1 MALGILEINLIK
13 LETKMMNLKKILT
26 LSVLLLLV
34 VGYSNAQEIELSKYK
49 FGEGLNFSGKD
60 NNYNFEISGY
70 LQPSSESRKYLD
82 NDDATF
88 YNRMRMRR
96 ARLQFS
102 GNSKKEKLSYRLQL
116 DLTGG
121 GEGDAS
127 IGSLVF
133 DAWVAYDVT
142 KRIKL
147 TFGQKAT
154 STDNREL
161 GMRSTTLQLVERSP
175 ISGAFASIR
184 EFGIFAESTYK
195 ISKQSYIKPEIAITN
210 GDGINVFDKDHGGL
224 KYGGRIDY
232 LPFGLFNNFGQYR
245 QADLVRELTP
255 KFVIGANY
263 SYNVGISD
271 RRGSESGTI
280 LYLDSQNKELLPD
293 YVKYGVDFLLKYRGF
308 SLLGEYVNASARVP
322 SGIVYRVRVD
332 GTTATTFTVNG
343 LQNIENY
350 VKGRMMVGE
359 GYNLQSGYVFKNL
372 FSIDGRIAH
381 LKPQT
386 NSFLNNGTYYNRS
399 NYYTLGITKYLARN
413 YGAKIQLDCTYIN
426 AKAGSNDINGNLIRG
441 DEFITRVITTIS
453 F

>member
-1 MALGILEINLIK
+1 
-13 LETKMMNLKKILT
+13 MMNLKRILT
-26 LSVLLLLV
+26 LSVLLLLFV
-34 VGYSNAQEIELSKYK
+34 DYSNAQEIVVSKYK

-60 NNYNFEISGY
+60 NNYKFEISGY

-96 ARLQFS
+96 ARIQFS

-121 GEGDAS
+121 GEGDAN
-127 IGSLVF
+127 IGSLVY

-147 TFGQKAT
+147 SFGQKAT

-161 GMRSTTLQLVERSP
+161 GMRSNTLQLVERSP

-184 EFGIFAESTYK
+184 EFGLFAESTYK
-195 ISKQSYIKPEIAITN
+195 ISKESYIKPEIAITN

-232 LPFGLFNNFGQYR
+232 LPFGMFNNFGQYR

-293 YVKYGVDFLLKYRGF
+293 YVKYGVDFLFKYRGF

-322 SGIVYRVRVD
+322 SGITQRVRVD

-343 LQNIENY
+343 LQDVENY
-350 VKGRMMVGE
+350 IKGRMMVGE
-359 GYNLQSGYVFKNL
+359 GYNLQGGYVFKNL
-372 FSIDGRIAH
+372 VSIDGRVSY
-381 LKPQT
+381 LKPET

-426 AKAGSNDINGNLIRG
+426 AKTGSNDINGNLIKG
-441 DEFITRVITTIS
+441 NEFITRVITTIS

>member
-1 MALGILEINLIK
+1 
-13 LETKMMNLKKILT
+13 MMNLKRKLT
-26 LSVLLLLV
+26 LLALLLLV
-34 VGYSNAQEIELSKYK
+34 VDYSNAQEIVLNKYK
-49 FGEGLNFSGKD
+49 FGEGLSFSGKD
-60 NNYNFEISGY
+60 NNYKMEISGY

-96 ARLQFS
+96 ARLNFS
-102 GNSKKEKLSYRLQL
+102 GTSKKEKLSYRLQL

-133 DAWVAYDVT
+133 DAWIAYDLT

-161 GMRSTTLQLVERSP
+161 GMRSNTLQLVERSP

-184 EFGIFAESTYK
+184 EFGFFAESTYK
-195 ISKQSYIKPEIAITN
+195 IAKQSYIKPEIAITN
-210 GDGINVFDKDHGGL
+210 GDGINVFGKDHGGL

-245 QADLVRELTP
+245 QADLERELTP
-255 KFVIGANY
+255 KFVIGANC

-293 YVKYGVDFLLKYRGF
+293 YVKYGVDFLFKYRGF
-308 SLLGEYVNASARVP
+308 SLLGEYINASARVP

-332 GTTATTFTVNG
+332 GTTATTFEDAN
-343 LQNIENY
+343 NNPIPIENY
-350 VKGRMMVGE
+350 VKGRMMIGE
-359 GYNLQSGYVFKNL
+359 GYNLQGGYVFKNL
-372 FSIDGRIAH
+372 FSIDGRFSY
-381 LKPQT
+381 LQPET
-386 NSFLNNGTYYNRS
+386 VSFLNNAQYYNRS
-399 NYYTLGITKYLARN
+399 HFYTLGITKYLARN

-426 AKAGSNDINGNLIRG
+426 AKSGSLDVNKKPIAGN
-441 DEFITRVITTIS
+441 EFITRVITTIS

>member
-1 MALGILEINLIK
+1 M
-13 LETKMMNLKKILT
+13 
-26 LSVLLLLV
+26 V
-34 VGYSNAQEIELSKYK
+34 VDYSNAQEIELNKYK
-49 FGEGLNFSGKD
+49 FGEGLSFSGKD
-60 NNYNFEISGY
+60 NNYKMEISGY

-102 GNSKKEKLSYRLQL
+102 GSSKKEKISYRLQL

-133 DAWVAYDVT
+133 DAWVAYDLT
-142 KRIKL
+142 KHIKL
-147 TFGQKAT
+147 SFGQKAT

-161 GMRSTTLQLVERSP
+161 GMRSNTLQLVERSP

-184 EFGIFAESTYK
+184 EFGFFAESTYK
-195 ISKQSYIKPEIAITN
+195 IAKQSYIKPEIAITN
-210 GDGINVFDKDHGGL
+210 GDGINVFGKDHGGL

-255 KFVIGANY
+255 KFVIGATY

-280 LYLDSQNKELLPD
+280 LYLDNLNKELLPD
-293 YVKYGVDFLLKYRGF
+293 YVKYGVDFLFKYRGF
-308 SLLGEYVNASARVP
+308 SLLGEYINASARVP
-322 SGIVYRVRVD
+322 SGITQRVRVN
-332 GTTATTFTVNG
+332 GTTSTTFEDAN
-343 LQNIENY
+343 NNPIPIENY
-350 VKGRMMVGE
+350 IKGRMMVGE

-381 LKPQT
+381 MKPQT
-386 NSFLNNGTYYNRS
+386 NSFLNNGTFYNRS

-413 YGAKIQLDCTYIN
+413 YGAKIQMDCTYIN
-426 AKAGSNDINGNLIRG
+426 AKSGSNDVNGNLIRG
-441 DEFITRVITTIS
+441 NEFITRLITTIS

>member
-1 MALGILEINLIK
+1 
-13 LETKMMNLKKILT
+13 MMNLKRKLT
-26 LSVLLLLV
+26 LLALLLLV
-34 VGYSNAQEIELSKYK
+34 VDYSNAQEIVLNKYK
-49 FGEGLNFSGKD
+49 FGEGLSFSGKD
-60 NNYNFEISGY
+60 NNYKMEISGY

-96 ARLQFS
+96 ARLNFS
-102 GNSKKEKLSYRLQL
+102 GTSKKEKLSYRLQL

-133 DAWVAYDVT
+133 DAWIAYDLT

-161 GMRSTTLQLVERSP
+161 GMRSNTLQLVERSP

-184 EFGIFAESTYK
+184 EFGFFAESTYK
-195 ISKQSYIKPEIAITN
+195 IAKQSYIKPEIAITN
-210 GDGINVFDKDHGGL
+210 GDGINVFGKDHGGL

-245 QADLVRELTP
+245 QADLERELTP
-255 KFVIGANY
+255 KFVIGANC

-293 YVKYGVDFLLKYRGF
+293 YMKYGIDFLFKYRGF
-308 SLLGEYVNASARVP
+308 SLLGEYINASTRVP
-322 SGIVYRVRVD
+322 SGITQRVRLD
-332 GTTATTFTVNG
+332 GTIATTFEDAN
-343 LQNIENY
+343 NNPIPIENY
-350 VKGRMMVGE
+350 VKGRMMIGE
-359 GYNLQSGYVFKNL
+359 GYNLQGGYVFKNL
-372 FSIDGRIAH
+372 FSIDGRFSY
-381 LKPQT
+381 LQPET
-386 NSFLNNGTYYNRS
+386 VSFLNNAQYYNRS
-399 NYYTLGITKYLARN
+399 HFYTLGITKYLARN

-426 AKAGSNDINGNLIRG
+426 AKSGSLDVNKKPIAGN
-441 DEFITRVITTIS
+441 EFITRVITTIS

>member
-1 MALGILEINLIK
+1 
-13 LETKMMNLKKILT
+13 MMNLKRILT
-26 LSVLLLLV
+26 LSFLLLLV
-34 VGYSNAQEIELSKYK
+34 VEYSNAQEIELSKYK

-147 TFGQKAT
+147 SFGQKAT
-154 STDNREL
+154 ATDNREL

-184 EFGIFAESTYK
+184 EFGFFAESTYK

-210 GDGINVFDKDHGGL
+210 GDGINVFNKDHGGL

-255 KFVIGANY
+255 KFVIGATY

-308 SLLGEYVNASARVP
+308 SLLGEYINASARVP
-322 SGIVYRVRVD
+322 KRHY
-332 GTTATTFTVNG
+332 T
-343 LQNIENY
+343 
-350 VKGRMMVGE
+350 KGSSRW
-359 GYNLQSGYVFKNL
+359 
-372 FSIDGRIAH
+372 
-381 LKPQT
+381 
-386 NSFLNNGTYYNRS
+386 NNCNNFYS
-399 NYYTLGITKYLARN
+399 KW
-413 YGAKIQLDCTYIN
+413 
-426 AKAGSNDINGNLIRG
+426 
-441 DEFITRVITTIS
+441 ITRC
-453 F
+453 

>member
-1 MALGILEINLIK
+1 MK
-13 LETKMMNLKKILT
+13 NLKRILT
-26 LSVLLLLV
+26 LSILLV
-34 VGYSNAQEIELSKYK
+34 LVVEYSNAQEIVLNKYK
-49 FGEGLNFSGKD
+49 FGEGLGFSGKD
-60 NNYNFEISGY
+60 NNYKMEISGY

-96 ARLQFS
+96 ARLNFS
-102 GNSKKEKLSYRLQL
+102 GTSKKEKLSYRLQL

-133 DAWVAYDVT
+133 DAWIAYDLT

-161 GMRSTTLQLVERSP
+161 GMRSNTLQLVERSP

-184 EFGIFAESTYK
+184 EFGFFAESTYK
-195 ISKQSYIKPEIAITN
+195 IAKQSYIKPEIAITN
-210 GDGINVFDKDHGGL
+210 GDGINVFGKDHGGL

-245 QADLVRELTP
+245 QADLERELTP
-255 KFVIGANY
+255 KFVIGANC

-293 YVKYGVDFLLKYRGF
+293 YVKYGVDFLFKYRGF
-308 SLLGEYVNASARVP
+308 SLLGEYINASARVP

-332 GTTATTFTVNG
+332 GTTATTFEDAN
-343 LQNIENY
+343 NNPIPIENY
-350 VKGRMMVGE
+350 VKGRMMIGE
-359 GYNLQSGYVFKNL
+359 GYNLQGGYVFKNL
-372 FSIDGRIAH
+372 FSIDGRFSY
-381 LKPQT
+381 LQPET
-386 NSFLNNGTYYNRS
+386 VSFLNNAQYYNRS
-399 NYYTLGITKYLARN
+399 HFYTLGITKYLARN

-426 AKAGSNDINGNLIRG
+426 AKSGSLDVNKKPIAGN
-441 DEFITRVITTIS
+441 EFITRVITTIS

>member
-1 MALGILEINLIK
+1 
-13 LETKMMNLKKILT
+13 MMNLKKILT
-26 LSVLLLLV
+26 LPVLLLLV

-82 NDDATF
+82 NDDGTI

-147 TFGQKAT
+147 SFGQKAT
-154 STDNREL
+154 GTDNREL

-184 EFGIFAESTYK
+184 EFGFFAESTYK

-245 QADLVRELTP
+245 QVDLVRELTP

-271 RRGSESGTI
+271 RRGSQSGTI

-293 YVKYGVDFLLKYRGF
+293 YVKYGVDFLFKYRGF
-308 SLLGEYVNASARVP
+308 SLLGEYINASARVP
-322 SGIVYRVRVD
+322 SGITQRVRVD

-343 LQNIENY
+343 IQDVDSYI
-350 VKGRMMVGE
+350 KGRMMVGE
-359 GYNLQSGYVFKNL
+359 GFNLQSGYVFKNL

-386 NSFLNNGTYYNRS
+386 NSFLNNGSFYNRS
-399 NYYTLGITKYLARN
+399 HHYTLGITKYLARN

-426 AKAGSNDINGNLIRG
+426 AKPGSNDVNGNLIKG
-441 DEFITRVITTIS
+441 NEFITRLITTIS

>member
-1 MALGILEINLIK
+1 
-13 LETKMMNLKKILT
+13 MMNLKKILT

-34 VGYSNAQEIELSKYK
+34 VEYSNAQEIELSKYK

-175 ISGAFASIR
+175 ISGAFASVR
-184 EFGIFAESTYK
+184 EFGFFAESTYK
-195 ISKQSYIKPEIAITN
+195 ITKQSYIKPEIAITN
-210 GDGINVFDKDHGGL
+210 GDGINVFNKDHGGL

-255 KFVIGANY
+255 KFVIGATY

-308 SLLGEYVNASARVP
+308 SLLGEYINASARVP
-322 SGIVYRVRVD
+322 SGITKYIRDSGTIDTSVLDVD
-332 GTTATTFTVNG
+332 
-343 LQNIENY
+343 
-350 VKGRMMVGE
+350 VKSRMMLGE
-359 GYNLQSGYVFKNL
+359 GFNLQSGYVFKNL

-381 LKPQT
+381 MKPQT

-426 AKAGSNDINGNLIRG
+426 AKVGSNDINKKPILG

>member
-1 MALGILEINLIK
+1 MKKLIK
-13 LETKMMNLKKILT
+13 ILA
-26 LSVLLLLV
+26 LSILLLLV
-34 VGYSNAQEIELSKYK
+34 TQFSNAQEIVINKYK
-49 FGEGLNFSGKD
+49 FGEGLEFSGID
-60 NNYNFEISGY
+60 NNYKMEISGY
-70 LQPSSESRKYLD
+70 LQPYIDSKKYLD
-82 NDDATF
+82 NNDSSS

-96 ARLQFS
+96 ARLNFS
-102 GNSKKEKLSYRLQL
+102 GSSKKEKISYRLQL

-133 DAWVAYDVT
+133 DAWIAYDLT

-147 TFGQKAT
+147 TFGQKGT
-154 STDNREL
+154 FTDNREL
-161 GMRSTTLQLVERSP
+161 GMRSNTLQLVERSP

-184 EFGIFAESTYK
+184 EFGFFAESSYK
-195 ISKQSYIKPEIAITN
+195 ISKQSYIKPEFAITN
-210 GDGINVFDKDHGGL
+210 GDGINVFGKDHGGF

-245 QADLVRELTP
+245 QADIERELTP
-255 KFVIGANY
+255 KFVIGANC

-280 LYLDSQNKELLPD
+280 LYLDNLNNELLPD
-293 YVKYGVDFLLKYRGF
+293 YIKYGVDFLFKYRGF
-308 SLLGEYVNASARVP
+308 SLLGEYINASARVP
-322 SGIVYRVRVD
+322 AGITQRVRVD
-332 GTTATTFTVNG
+332 GTTSTVFTVNG
-343 LQNIENY
+343 IQDVDSY

-372 FSIDGRIAH
+372 FSIDGRVAF
-381 LKPQT
+381 LKPET
-386 NSFLNNGTYYNRS
+386 NSFLNNGTFYNRS
-399 NYYTLGITKYLARN
+399 DFYTLGITKYLARN

-426 AKAGSNDINGNLIRG
+426 AKPGSNDVNGNLING
-441 DEFITRVITTIS
+441 NEFLTRLITTFS

>member
-1 MALGILEINLIK
+1 MK
-13 LETKMMNLKKILT
+13 NLKRILT
-26 LSVLLLLV
+26 LSILLLLV
-34 VGYSNAQEIELSKYK
+34 VEYSNAQEIELSKYK
-49 FGEGLNFSGKD
+49 FGQGLNFSGKD
-60 NNYNFEISGY
+60 NNYNFEISGF
-70 LQPSSESRKYLD
+70 LQPITESKKYLD
-82 NDDATF
+82 NDDATL
-88 YNRMRMRR
+88 YNRMRLRR

-102 GNSKKEKLSYRLQL
+102 GSSKKEKISYRLQL

-154 STDNREL
+154 ATDNREL

-175 ISGAFASIR
+175 ISGAFASVR
-184 EFGIFAESTYK
+184 EFGFFAESTYK

-210 GDGINVFDKDHGGL
+210 GDGINVFGKDHGGL

-255 KFVIGANY
+255 KFVIGATY

-280 LYLDSQNKELLPD
+280 LYLDNQNKELLPD
-293 YVKYGVDFLLKYRGF
+293 YAKYGVDFLFKYRGF
-308 SLLGEYVNASARVP
+308 SLLGEYINASARVP
-322 SGIVYRVRVD
+322 SGITQRVRVN
-332 GTTATTFTVNG
+332 GTTATTFEDAN
-343 LQNIENY
+343 NNPIPIENFI
-350 VKGRMMVGE
+350 KGRMMVGE

-381 LKPQT
+381 MKPQT
-386 NSFLNNGTYYNRS
+386 NSFLNNGTFYNRS

-426 AKAGSNDINGNLIRG
+426 AKTGSNDINGNLIRG
-441 DEFITRVITTIS
+441 NEFITRLITTIS